1 MQLIIN
7 LPLILNSV
15 FTCCLPSAGIT
26 GAGITGAGIT
36 GAGISRCSTREAMVV
51 GLTNAAQVERG
62 KSPTIKQVFTLEQS
76 R

>member
-15 FTCCLPSAGIT
+15 FTCCLPS
-26 GAGITGAGIT
+26 AGITGAGIT